1 MREVV
6 SLVQNSS
13 RTARRR
19 TWGARI
25 QLELKKNAGLYLLA
39 LVPFVYLALFKYWPM
54 YGVQIAFKDYSVSR
68 SFLESPWV
76 GLKHIQRFIE
86 APKFWQILKNTLLIS
101 LYGVATFP
109 LPILL
114 AVMLNYLPSARYRK
128 TIQMI
133 SYAPHFISTVVMVGI
148 INQFLDKNTGAVN
161 LLIEVLGGEPVN
173 FLAKRELFYHV
184 YQWTGVWQGIGYA
197 SIIYISALS
206 SVPAELHEA
215 AIVDGAG
222 ILQRIWHIDIPCIL
236 PTVCILLIMQCG
248 GLLNVGYEKIFLM
261 QNNLNLQASEVISTY
276 VYKQGLTS
284 SIPQYSY
291 STAINLFV
299 SIVNA
304 ILLVLVNQISNR
316 LSGNGL
322 W

>member
-114 AVMLNYLPSARYRK
+114 AVMLNYLPSA
-128 TIQMI
+128 
-133 SYAPHFISTVVMVGI
+133 
-148 INQFLDKNTGAVN
+148 
-161 LLIEVLGGEPVN
+161 
-173 FLAKRELFYHV
+173 
-184 YQWTGVWQGIGYA
+184 
-197 SIIYISALS
+197 SI
-206 SVPAELHEA
+206 
-215 AIVDGAG
+215 
-222 ILQRIWHIDIPCIL
+222 
-236 PTVCILLIMQCG
+236 
-248 GLLNVGYEKIFLM
+248 
-261 QNNLNLQASEVISTY
+261 
-276 VYKQGLTS
+276 
-284 SIPQYSY
+284 
-291 STAINLFV
+291 
-299 SIVNA
+299 
-304 ILLVLVNQISNR
+304 NR
-316 LSGNGL
+316 LTAPVFLSRNWLMMPTITTVEMKCGA
-322 W
+322 